1 MNSTPQAQRTWKSTM
16 SAVMTV
22 RFVTSRSLARRCM
35 NSRCVAL
42 LLTAVMLLLGKACA
56 MNRLRLPQPQ
66 PSSSTDWPSTS
77 LARAQYSA
85 AVDGGIEGAGRAG
98 EK

>member
-1 MNSTPQAQRTWKSTM
+1 M

-22 RFVTSRSLARRCM
+22 RFVTSRSLARRWM

-42 LLTAVMLLLGKACA
+42 LLTAVMLLLGKAWA
-56 MNRLRLPQPQ
+56 MNRLMLPQPQ
-66 PSSSTDWPSTS
+66 PSSSTDWPSAS

-85 AVDGGIEGAGRAG
+85 AGVDRSRTSADKQGVGCSQVT
-98 EK
+98 